1 MRELLNLR
9 PPDEAWRIFRQH
21 YQPQI
26 AAERLAVRA
35 ALGRVLAEDLTA
47 PHDLPSFP
55 RCNMD
60 GYGLR
65 AADTFGASPGLPAL
79 LDVVGEVEM
88 GRPPDVQVGP
98 GQCALVHTGGMLPPG
113 ADAVVMVEFT
123 QIVDQDSIEVLKPV
137 AVGENVIQVGED
149 VRSGDSVLPAGH
161 RLRPQDLGG
170 LLALGITEVAVA
182 RRPRVAILSQ
192 GDELVEPEQ
201 EPGPGQVRDINSATL
216 AALVE
221 QAGGVPLRH
230 PIAGD
235 DLDALQS
242 AAAAALAEADILV
255 MSAGSSVSARDLTAE
270 VIGSL
275 GRPGVLVLGVSL
287 RPGKP
292 TILAVCDGKA
302 TFGLPGNPV
311 SAMNTFR
318 IFVAPAIHLLQGA
331 DPPAVRTVQ
340 APLARNVAGRAGR
353 QDHVQVRLEERDG
366 TVWAVP
372 IFGKSNLIYTLIRSE
387 GEFVIPLDSA
397 GVAEGEV
404 VRVSMYGGQVDRY
417 TRRQVHK

>member
-1 MRELLNLR
+1 LRQLLNLR
-9 PPDEAWRIFRQH
+9 PPDEAWRVFHEH
-21 YQPQI
+21 YAPQV
-26 AAERLAVRA
+26 AVERLAVRA

-60 GYGLR
+60 GYGVR
-65 AADTFGASPGLPAL
+65 AADTYGASPGLPAF
-79 LDVVGEVEM
+79 LDVVGEVAM
-88 GRPPDVQVGP
+88 GRPPEVQVEL

-113 ADAVVMVEFT
+113 ADGVVMVELT

-149 VRSGDSVLPAGH
+149 VRSGDAVLPAGR
-161 RLRPQDLGG
+161 RLRAQDLGG
-170 LLALGITEVAVA
+170 LLALGITEVSVA

-201 EPGPGQVRDINSATL
+201 QPGSGQVRDINSATL

-230 PIAGD
+230 AIARD
-235 DLDALQS
+235 DLAGLQ
-242 AAAAALAEADILV
+242 ATAAAALAEADILV

-275 GRPGVLVLGVSL
+275 GRPGLLVHGVSL

-302 TFGLPGNPV
+302 AFGLPGNPV

-318 IFVAPAIHLLQGA
+318 LFVAPAIHLLLGC
-331 DPPAVRTVQ
+331 DPPAVRTAQ
-340 APLARNVAGRAGR
+340 ARLARNVAGCAGR

-366 TVWAVP
+366 EMWAVP
-372 IFGKSNLIYTLIRSE
+372 ILGKSNLIYTLIRSD
-387 GEFVIPLDSA
+387 GEFVIPLDSS
-397 GVAEGEV
+397 GVAEREIQG
-404 VRVSMYGGQVDRY
+404 D
-417 TRRQVHK
+417 K

>member
-1 MRELLNLR
+1 LRELPNLR
-9 PPDEAWRIFRQH
+9 PPDEAWRIFREQ
-21 YQPQI
+21 YQPQV
-26 AAERLAVRA
+26 AAERVAVRA

-65 AADTFGASPGLPAL
+65 AADTYGASPGLPAF
-79 LDVVGEVEM
+79 LDVVGEVAM
-88 GRPPDVQVGP
+88 GRPPEMQVGL

-113 ADAVVMVEFT
+113 ADAVVMVELT
-123 QIVDQDSIEVLKPV
+123 QPVDQYSIEVLKPV

-149 VRSGDSVLPAGH
+149 VRSGDAVLPAGH
-161 RLRPQDLGG
+161 RLRAQDLGG
-170 LLALGITEVAVA
+170 LLALGITEVSVA

-201 EPGPGQVRDINSATL
+201 QPGPGQVRDINSATL

-221 QAGGVPLRH
+221 QAGGIPLRH

-235 DLDALQS
+235 ELAGLLG
-242 AAAAALAEADILV
+242 AAEAALAEADILV
-255 MSAGSSVSARDLTAE
+255 MSAGSSVSVRDLTAE
-270 VIGSL
+270 VIGRL
-275 GRPGVLVLGVSL
+275 GRPGVLVHGVAL

-302 TFGLPGNPV
+302 AFGLPGNPV

-318 IFVAPAIHLLQGA
+318 LFVEPAIHLLQGGN
-331 DPPAVRTVQ
+331 PPAVRTVQ
-340 APLARNVAGRAGR
+340 ARLARNVAGRAGR
-353 QDHVQVRLEERDG
+353 QDHVQVRLEEREG
-366 TVWAVP
+366 EMWAIP
-372 IFGKSNLIYTLIRSE
+372 IFGKSNLIYTLIRSD
-387 GEFVIPLDSA
+387 GEFVMPLDSA
-397 GVAEGEV
+397 GVAEGAV
-404 VRVSMYGGQVDRY
+404 VTVFLYEGG
-417 TRRQVHK
+417 K